1 MNNMDCETCKYL
13 RVSCFEE
20 PCDRCTNVDCRW
32 EPGDGVKD
40 SDRDCSHCIW
50 HTDGRCASWDCEY
63 ISRKEA
69 LEAVEKVKELKAEL
83 KILADALDGTP
94 LMYPC
99 SKLFEPEGWC
109 KEHCKKFGPT
119 AECWLKY
126 AEMMLEGKK

>member
-1 MNNMDCETCKYL
+1 MQQIDCINNKANTPNSLETL
-13 RVSCFEE
+13 
-20 PCDRCTNVDCRW
+20 
-32 EPGDGVKD
+32 
-40 SDRDCSHCIW
+40 
-50 HTDGRCASWDCEY
+50 
-63 ISRKEA
+63 EA
-69 LEAVEKVKELKAEL
+69 LEAVRKVKELKAEL
-83 KILADALDGTP
+83 KILANALDGTP